1 MIHACTSTTTHQ
13 LPAAKAGRPAAGD
26 WFDPAAPASSNAS
39 LPSACRRCCAH
50 LNLMAR
56 WDGYTRTGPTAS
68 PSCIANLQCIAC
80 MSRSPAA
87 SFSWRHQPPPGPH
100 RLHSPLSQTANANLN
115 FAFFFLPGE
124 PGRAGGSSGLKKTDQ
139 GRSTCHASTTPPV
152 RWAAM
157 APHSLLYRLFP

>member
-1 MIHACTSTTTHQ
+1 MIHACIV
-13 LPAAKAGRPAAGD
+13 PAAKAGRPAAGD
-26 WFDPAAPASSNAS
+26 LFDPAAPASSNAS
-39 LPSACRRCCAH
+39 LPSACRRWCAH

-68 PSCIANLQCIAC
+68 PSCIAMHC
-80 MSRSPAA
+80 MHVSISSCFFFMAPPADARAPPAA
-87 SFSWRHQPPPGPH
+87 LTTEPNSKCKFEFRV
-100 RLHSPLSQTANANLN
+100 
-115 FAFFFLPGE
+115 FFFLPGE